1 MYSKA
6 KKTADGF
13 KSGIHNHTRA
23 LSNQK
28 FTSKVEQRI
37 HKKGGEFIN
46 YSFMLTYQKWIAVL
60 NFSPIIFFLVLATGK
75 LMGLDFPQEVANH
88 IFLYQGFQAMIPR
101 FVVTIMLGGA
111 VFIAIHAI
119 FGVMFAFKYKIGLLF
134 IDFLRA
140 GFSGSIQAGGMWGF
154 VLFMLAQVF

>member
-23 LSNQK
+23 LSNPK

-37 HKKGGEFIN
+37 HKKGDEFVN
-46 YSFMLTYQKWIAVL
+46 FSFMLTYQKWIAAL
-60 NFSPIIFFLVLATGK
+60 NFSPLIFFLVLSSGK
-75 LMGLDFPQEVANH
+75 LLELDFSQEIANH

-101 FVVTIMLGGA
+101 FVVTIMLGGT

-119 FGVMFAFKYKIGLLF
+119 FGVIFAFKYKIGLLF

-140 GFSGSIQAGGMWGF
+140 GFSGSIQAGGTWGF